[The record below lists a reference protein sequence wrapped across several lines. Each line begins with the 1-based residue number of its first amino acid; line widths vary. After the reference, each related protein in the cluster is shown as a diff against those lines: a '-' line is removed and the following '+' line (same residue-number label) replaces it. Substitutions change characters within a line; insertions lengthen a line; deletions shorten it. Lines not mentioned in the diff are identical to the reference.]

1 MQDAY
6 TLEALRKTTQLLE
19 ATKITVV
26 FKLNKVSAMCKIKG
40 KTFGASGKDYPEAF
54 EMLVQNVSSKMIVN
68 F

>member
-1 MQDAY
+1 MQNAQ

-40 KTFGASGKDYPEAF
+40 RSFGASGSNYQEAF
-54 EMLVQNVSSKMIVN
+54 DLLLNQVATLQC
-68 F
+68 